1 MRMKKV
7 ELYLLLSGGN
17 VALSMAFW
25 KFGGVFFVV
34 ALFVEQVPAA
44 LDVLVFQESS
54 AKQNCLLSFMALE

>member
-25 KFGGVFFVV
+25 KFGGVFFAVS
-34 ALFVEQVPAA
+34 LFAGKVPAVI
-44 LDVLVFQESS
+44 DVLQFQESS
-54 AKQNCLLSFMALE
+54 ATQNCLLSFIALE